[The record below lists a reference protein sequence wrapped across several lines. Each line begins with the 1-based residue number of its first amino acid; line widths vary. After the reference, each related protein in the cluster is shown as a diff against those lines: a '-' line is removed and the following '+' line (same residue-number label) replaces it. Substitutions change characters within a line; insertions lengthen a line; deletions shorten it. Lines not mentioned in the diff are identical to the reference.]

1 MSILDIKK
9 EIKWYITFTIF
20 IFIFGIIYEIFSHQV
35 YSPFMYLAF
44 LIPLLGLIIKLVLV
58 KKEIIPTKV
67 SDNLFN
73 SSVLTFTLGSI
84 IKGFLDIYGTTNS
97 LISIYI
103 ILGSLYILLSLI
115 TMRQDN

>member
-9 EIKWYITFTIF
+9 EIKWYILATIF
-20 IFIFGIIYEIFSHQV
+20 VLIFGIIYEIFSHQV

-44 LIPLLGLIIKLVLV
+44 LIPFVGLVIKIITI

-67 SDNLFN
+67 SDNFFN
-73 SSVLTFTLGSI
+73 ASILTFTLGSI

-97 LISIYI
+97 LISIYL

-115 TMRQDN
+115 TFRQDD